1 MPPAAAPAAAIRRL
15 GNDRACHL
23 KGRGSMAVPRPVL
36 RWWRKC
42 WSTPPTGGRCVCVCV
57 CVCVVESSIA
67 QYVHGGHPQRKY
79 DVLVRRRQLRSDDAL
94 RRGGI
99 GEVGV
104 TVDHIVAR
112 LLRHCCQLIE
122 LPAPSTVV
130 LGGTAVLHVLPWCAA
145 RAPRSTIAGRAKCF
159 DDSTTKQ
166 LAR

>member
-1 MPPAAAPAAAIRRL
+1 M
-15 GNDRACHL
+15 
-23 KGRGSMAVPRPVL
+23 
-36 RWWRKC
+36 
-42 WSTPPTGGRCVCVCV
+42 CVCVCV
-57 CVCVVESSIA
+57 WWSRRSRSKF
-67 QYVHGGHPQRKY
+67 YVHGGHPQRKY

-130 LGGTAVLHVLPWCAA
+130 LGGTAVLHVLRLDCTRRCCRGAQRVHLDRRSRAAQSVSMTRRLNNLHADLASCLPASQVLKSGTA
-145 RAPRSTIAGRAKCF
+145 RAAVHVITCYYSGRAG
-159 DDSTTKQ
+159 SV
-166 LAR
+166 A